1 MREGALDFERTAGVA
16 TESLGEVDEL
26 GDDVMV
32 AGGGGKVV
40 VGSG

>member
-1 MREGALDFERTAGVA
+1 MDFAGPETDGVGTDSLEGD
-16 TESLGEVDEL
+16 DEL

-40 VGSG
+40 AGSGQ